1 MESIGKKIKDLRESK
16 NLSQEEL
23 GKLIKLS
30 PAQIGMYE
38 REKSSPPIASLEK
51 MAKVF
56 GVPITYFF
64 TDVKLGSQES
74 ATSLQIQIKQLQ
86 DELSKAKTEHEKT
99 KETLIR
105 LIQER
110 LGLDK
115 KE

>member
-38 REKSSPPIASLEK
+38 REKSAPPIASLEK

-56 GVPITYFF
+56 GVPITFF
-64 TDVKLGSQES
+64 FIDGTIGSSESNTELQVK
-74 ATSLQIQIKQLQ
+74 IKLLQ
-86 DELSKAKTEHEKT
+86 DELSKNKNELERMKD
-99 KETLIR
+99 TLIKAF
-105 LIQER
+105 QER
-110 LGLDK
+110 LGFDK
-115 KE
+115 KD